1 MWSTFVFV
9 KRTLNQIIWIPN
21 SVLHLNTLN
30 TSAQNI
36 FSRVRGDC
44 IQCPFHNWKF
54 CGDSGRCVQVPYSHG
69 SIPAQARL
77 VTRPCVET
85 NGLVM
90 VWHHVDGDQPSWY
103 PPAISQVESGQWVY
117 QGRNEFYVN
126 CHIQVC
132 YDLQKK
138 ECLILEKNCVYHVY
152 FTCTHMSTCD
162 LMPNNTC
169 GDMYALTPYTPLNYK
184 CIKTQ
189 HILWTSIQYQN
200 FQDPCARLWEVFL

>member
-1 MWSTFVFV
+1 MKYFCLCT
-9 KRTLNQIIWIPN
+9 TYIELNQLIWIPY
-21 SVLHLNTLN
+21 SALHLNNLN

-54 CGDSGRCVQVPYSHG
+54 CGESGRCVQVPYSYG

-138 ECLILEKNCVYHVY
+138 ECLILEKKIVSTMCISHVH
-152 FTCTHMSTCD
+152 TCPHVIWC
-162 LMPNNTC
+162 
-169 GDMYALTPYTPLNYK
+169 
-184 CIKTQ
+184 
-189 HILWTSIQYQN
+189 
-200 FQDPCARLWEVFL
+200 

>member
-1 MWSTFVFV
+1 M
-9 KRTLNQIIWIPN
+9 
-21 SVLHLNTLN
+21 N

-200 FQDPCARLWEVFL
+200 FQDPCARL